1 MTVRFTLKKGRL
13 LFADPTV
20 NETTGQITLRAAIP
34 NDRNIL
40 MPGLYVRVLMEQV
53 AVDNAFV
60 VPQQAV
66 TRRFARYGDGW

>member
-1 MTVRFTLKKGRL
+1 
-13 LFADPTV
+13 
-20 NETTGQITLRAAIP
+20 
-34 NDRNIL
+34 

-66 TRRFARYGDGW
+66 TRGSQDT